1 MEKAENAARQRRLK
15 GSDVYYGDSIQLLHV
30 LTGKYIC
37 VSSTETSVTE
47 NTKLKVQSPAVI

>member
-1 MEKAENAARQRRLK
+1 MEKEENAARQRRLK

-37 VSSTETSVTE
+37 VSNTERSVTE
-47 NTKLKVQSPAVI
+47 NSKLKVL